1 MSESTGR
8 NSDAFDAY
16 VSVTAPGP
24 TGPQSITEENWER
37 ERTAGVQRKDFKNI
51 LIELSHHDLYHLL
64 GFLEARAVAS
74 GNYAEVRQA
83 VLFSEMIRQQAKEQ
97 GF

>member
-1 MSESTGR
+1 MAETTAKH
-8 NSDAFDAY
+8 SDAFDAY

-24 TGPQSITEENWER
+24 TGPREINQENWER
-37 ERTAGVQRKDFKNI
+37 ERTAGAQRRDFKNI
-51 LIELSHHDLYHLL
+51 LIEFSHHDLYHLL
-64 GFLEARAVAS
+64 AFLEARAVAS

-83 VLFSEMIRQQAKEQ
+83 VLFNDMIRKQAREQ